1 MFDYFRQLKDKDS
14 ENKALQRKSKDLM
27 FVVAIVVYIITLIIS
42 AAIGVTDLNS
52 VAVTTPEF
60 EFRINIA
67 DIVILLGIGIA
78 YIISRFKR
86 TRK

>member
-1 MFDYFRQLKDKDS
+1 MFDYFRQLKNKDS

-27 FVVAIVVYIITLIIS
+27 FVAAIVVYIIILIIS
-42 AAIGVTDLNS
+42 TAIGVTDLNN

-60 EFRINIA
+60 EFRINIS

>member
-27 FVVAIVVYIITLIIS
+27 FVAAIVVYIIILIIS

-52 VAVTTPEF
+52 VAVTSPEF
-60 EFRINIA
+60 EFRINIS
-67 DIVILLGIGIA
+67 DIVILLGIGIV